1 MAIIPQPTLFSW
13 HDITE
18 LGDLERLV
26 VVLDTL
32 PDEALMHTL
41 EDARGR
47 GRNEYPIRALWNSLL
62 AGVVFQHPS
71 IESLRRELARNA
83 QLREVCGFRG
93 PDVPPASSYT
103 RFLRQL
109 MAHKTVLEAVF
120 ETLVDQLA
128 AALPDLG
135 QRTAIDGKAIATWA
149 KKAPSKAG
157 DDRRRDRDADW
168 GAKTYRGVDKEGRSW
183 EKVVRWFGYK
193 LHLMVDTTYELPLA
207 WTLTQASV
215 HDSTQAVPLIAQLD
229 QRHPRLRKRIA
240 LLAADKG
247 YDATEIVTKLWDQ
260 YHIKPVIDIRNA
272 WKDPDSTRSLLA
284 FSNATYNYRGDVF
297 CHDPKTGQVH
307 TMSNGGFEESRQS
320 LKKRCPARYA
330 GVSCAGQDQCP
341 VAQGIRIPLDT
352 DRRIFTPIDRTS
364 YTWDREYAHRTA
376 VERVN
381 SRLDV
386 SFGFELHTIRGMQ
399 KMQVRVGIALV
410 VMLAMALGR
419 VRQKR
424 PQDMR
429 RLVG

>member
-13 HDITE
+13 QEITE
-18 LGDLERLV
+18 LGDLARLV
-26 VVLDTL
+26 LVLDTL
-32 PDEALMHTL
+32 PDEALMRTR
-41 EDARGR
+41 EAARGR
-47 GRNEYPIRALWNSLL
+47 GRNDYPVRALWNSLV

-83 QLREVCGFRG
+83 QLRDVCGFRG

-109 MAHKTVLEAVF
+109 MAHQTMLEAVF

-128 AALPDLG
+128 VALPDLG
-135 QRTAIDGKAIATWA
+135 QRTAIDGKALASRA
-149 KKAPSKAG
+149 KTAPKKTG
-157 DDRRRDRDADW
+157 DDGRRDRDADW

-183 EKVVRWFGYK
+183 EKVTRWFGYK
-193 LHLMVDTTYELPLA
+193 LHLLVDTTYELPLA

-215 HDSTQAVPLIAQLD
+215 HDSMQAVPLVQHVD
-229 QRHPRLRKRIA
+229 HHHPALRSRMTV
-240 LLAADKG
+240 LSADKG
-247 YDATEIVTKLWDQ
+247 YDATEIVTTLWDQ

-284 FSNATYNYRGDVF
+284 FPNVTYNYRGDVF
-297 CHDPKTGQVH
+297 CHDPKTGHVH
-307 TMSNGGFEESRQS
+307 PMSHGGFEESRQS

-330 GVSCAGQDQCP
+330 GVSCAGQDPCP

-364 YTWDREYAHRTA
+364 YTWAREYAHRTA

-386 SFGFELHTIRGMQ
+386 SFGFELHTIRGMK
-399 KMQVRVGIALV
+399 KMPVRVGLALV
-410 VMLAMALGR
+410 VMLAVALGR
-419 VRQKR
+419 IRQKR
-424 PQDMR
+424 PRDMR